1 MLYNLFLNST
11 ARHVLQLLPLALA
24 AGLLVWVSR
33 RKMGRAQ
40 EPKREWLLFFFTCYI
55 TGLLC
60 MVLAPNG
67 LWQSIWY
74 RILTGQPG
82 GQIGPLFSGTFCL
95 EPRLIEFLTGQ
106 RTAGIWTITM
116 YIGNIGLLIPMG
128 FFLPPVF
135 PKRKLWQ
142 CLLMGLG
149 LIFAIELLQPIVGRS
164 FDIDDIICNT
174 LGLLLGLLIPA
185 ALRRRKRT

>member
-1 MLYNLFLNST
+1 MLYDLLLNST
-11 ARHVLQLLPLALA
+11 ARHVLQLLPIALS
-24 AGLLVWVSR
+24 AGALVIILR
-33 RKMGRAQ
+33 RKTGRAQ
-40 EPKREWLLFFFTCYI
+40 TPGREWLLFLFTCYT

-82 GQIGPLFSGTFCL
+82 GHIAPLFSGIFCF
-95 EPRLIEFLTGQ
+95 EPRLIGFLTGELS
-106 RTAGIWTITM
+106 AGIWTMTM
-116 YIGNIGLLIPMG
+116 YIGNIGLLLPMG
-128 FFLPPVF
+128 VFLPFVF
-135 PKRKLWQ
+135 PKRKIRQ

-185 ALRRRKRT
+185 VLRRRK